1 MCEWIW
7 IKNSCWSKN
16 NSVDLKKF
24 VNCWHKQ
31 IDKVGK
37 QGKNFCVQFL
47 VRLNHHLV
55 KCRSEHFVLRKK
67 NWFFLSFYLKLFAKE
82 EWKYLSIHEKWTLVV
97 KRRMASKTRQPIF
110 SFDMDMDV
118 DETPKKIKTGNIL
131 IERQTLFAI
140 NSNLF
145 SCGKFIT
152 RYDDM
157 LLQFRILRHCG
168 QYSSA
173 PSKMRLFCSLNHT
186 YIFAS

>member
-1 MCEWIW
+1 MTKLENKENLLRAILGAFQP
-7 IKNSCWSKN
+7 SFSQVSKWTLC
-16 NSVDLKKF
+16 STK
-24 VNCWHKQ
+24 
-31 IDKVGK
+31 
-37 QGKNFCVQFL
+37 
-47 VRLNHHLV
+47 
-55 KCRSEHFVLRKK
+55 KK
-67 NWFFLSFYLKLFAKE
+67 NWFFLSFYLKLITKTKE
-82 EWKYLSIHEKWTLVV
+82 EWNIFSIHEKWTLVV
-97 KRRMASKTRQPIF
+97 KRRMASKFRQPIF

-118 DETPKKIKTGNIL
+118 DETPKKIKAGNIL